1 MTTID
6 QLINLNIELEGALRV
21 LRDRP
26 TDEALAMVQEKY
38 VAFSAAF
45 DEYGRKKEEQ
55 PDEVKDDEAVAGE
68 EEPGVEPS
76 EFKIPAGA
84 AIVESD
90 EEAVAVAHAESQAPD
105 IRRNLTINDRFLF
118 KRELFH
124 GSDEDFNGTLDL
136 IAAMHSLEEAEEY
149 IYDDLAWDRNDPAVK
164 EFQAFIANYFTGR

>member
-1 MTTID
+1 MTTVD

-26 TDEALAMVQEKY
+26 TDEALAMVQDKY
-38 VAFSAAF
+38 EAFSRAF
-45 DEYGRKKEEQ
+45 AGYGLKKEEQ
-55 PDEVKDDEAVAGE
+55 ATDVKDDEAIAGE
-68 EEPGVEPS
+68 EDPGVEPS

-84 AIVESD
+84 PIVESD
-90 EEAVAVAHAESQAPD
+90 AGAVAVAHEESQAPD

-136 IAAMHSLEEAEEY
+136 LAAMHSLQEAEEY
-149 IYDDLAWDRNDPAVK
+149 LYDDLAWDRNDPAVK